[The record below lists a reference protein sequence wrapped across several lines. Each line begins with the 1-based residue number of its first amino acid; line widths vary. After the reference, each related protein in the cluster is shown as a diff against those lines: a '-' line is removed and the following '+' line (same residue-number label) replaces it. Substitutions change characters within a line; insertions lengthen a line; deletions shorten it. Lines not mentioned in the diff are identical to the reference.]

1 MSSRPSS
8 TSRSTRKKIHLEHP
22 IKALGEHEVELHLHP
37 EVKTSMKV
45 RVESDHPLP
54 KLDAAAPQGK
64 DDGKREYGRVTEK
77 RGRRPDGKEE
87 VKAEAKGKPEGKA
100 KVEAKA
106 KPEAKPKRV
115 EKPAK
120 E

>member
-1 MSSRPSS
+1 
-8 TSRSTRKKIHLEHP
+8 
-22 IKALGEHEVELHLHP
+22 
-37 EVKTSMKV
+37 MKV

-54 KLDAAAPQGK
+54 KIEAAAPQGR
-64 DDGKREYGRVTEK
+64 DERREHGRVTEK
-77 RGRRPDGKEE
+77 RGVRRPEGKEE
-87 VKAEAKGKPEGKA
+87 VKAEAKGKPEAKA